1 MITVGQPNTILPP
14 CAQVSPMRAAGL
26 LPISTVADP
35 FMIESGGPTQTAES
49 PIMAA
54 GKKAISTVGDPG
66 PITGPPTWGTG
77 PVVIG
82 HT

>member
-1 MITVGQPNTILPP
+1 
-14 CAQVSPMRAAGL
+14 MRADGL
-26 LPISTVADP
+26 PPISTVAEP

-54 GKKAISTVGDPG
+54 GKKEIRTVGDPG
-66 PITGPPTWGTG
+66 PIIGPPTCGIG

-82 HT
+82 QTCKSVILAANGIFICFNLS